1 MGLPIDF
8 KKFMAETVYDYATE
22 AGTALALVR
31 GGVDKTTVS
40 NLLEVFQSESD
51 PSDATSLLI
60 THIMRQM
67 GRGEILRDVGNT
79 LLRHLSEILN
89 SFREDE
95 LRSAVFKYLT
105 LSKWIFEARPR
116 ISATK
121 FTDFIRGQIR

>member
-1 MGLPIDF
+1 MELSIDF
-8 KKFMAETVYDYATE
+8 KRFMAETVYDYATE
-22 AGTALALVR
+22 AGTALAK

-51 PSDATSLLI
+51 ALDATSLLLI
-60 THIMRQM
+60 HIMRQM

-89 SFREDE
+89 SFKGEE

-116 ISATK
+116 VSATK
-121 FTDFIRGQIR
+121 FTDFIGGQIR